1 MEDQKSLQ
9 NKLSFIRSIALFE
22 LGILVGVAIICF
34 VIGWRNL
41 YQYGTALTIAGMIV
55 IVYALITMVGRINSV
70 KQDITAYSWTR
81 SGDMNQHLKRSYS
94 GTKNRFGHSIR
105 FIVVGCISII
115 IGFLIQSIA
124 VM

>member
-1 MEDQKSLQ
+1 MEDQKSLR
-9 NKLSFIRSIALFE
+9 NELSFIRSIALFE

-55 IVYALITMVGRINSV
+55 LVYALITMVGRIISV
-70 KQDITAYSWTR
+70 RQDITAYSWTR
-81 SGDMNQHLKRSYS
+81 SGDMNQHLKRAYS

-105 FIVVGCISII
+105 FTVVGCILII

>member
-1 MEDQKSLQ
+1 MEDQKPLQ
-9 NKLSFIRSIALFE
+9 NKLDFIRSIVLFE

-41 YQYGTALTIAGMIV
+41 YQYGKGLTIAGIIV
-55 IVYALITMVGRINSV
+55 VAYALITMLGRITSV
-70 KQDITAYSWTR
+70 KQDLTAYSWTR
-81 SGDMNQHLKRSYS
+81 AGDMNQHLKRSYS
-94 GTKNRFGHSIR
+94 GTKERFGHAIR
-105 FIVVGCISII
+105 FTLIGCISLI